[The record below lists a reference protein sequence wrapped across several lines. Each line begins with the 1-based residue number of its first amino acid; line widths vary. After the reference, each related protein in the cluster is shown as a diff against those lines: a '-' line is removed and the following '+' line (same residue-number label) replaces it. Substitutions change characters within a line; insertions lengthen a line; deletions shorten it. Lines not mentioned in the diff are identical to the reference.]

1 MENIIS
7 FKKEVKFDTFIYEI
21 NDIHLDLDYQVNN
34 YVIDGNYLINGTYKD
49 SEIKVGYEAFN
60 YKIPF
65 SVELDN
71 NIVIDTLT
79 FNIDDFNYEFK
90 DNILILKID
99 NLITYE
105 EYDEP
110 EEDLFKEIEEDLR
123 DDDNNILEV
132 EEESNQEEV
141 EDGFITYK
149 IHIVRENETLD
160 EIALLYNVSKS
171 TILAYNKEEIKAGI
185 KLIIPNE
192 E

>member
-7 FKKEVKFDTFIYEI
+7 FKKEVKFNTFIYEI

-34 YVIDGNYLINGTYKD
+34 YVIDGFYIINGDYKD
-49 SEIKVGYEAFN
+49 SEIKVGFEPFE

-65 SVELDN
+65 SIELDN
-71 NIVIDTLT
+71 NIVLDTLT
-79 FNIDDFNYEFK
+79 FNIDDFSYEFK
-90 DNILILKID
+90 DNILTLIID

-105 EYDEP
+105 EYE
-110 EEDLFKEIEEDLR
+110 
-123 DDDNNILEV
+123 EV
-132 EEESNQEEV
+132 EEELFKTVDDDLRVDEVDLEEKV
-141 EDGFITYK
+141 ITDNEDGFITYK
-149 IHIVRENETLD
+149 VHVVKENETLD

-171 TILAYNKEEIKAGI
+171 TILLYNKDEFKSGI